1 MEFWSGVLTGVIFAI
16 LVSAIIGMWLAET
29 VFETGDLEGEE

>member
-1 MEFWSGVLTGVIFAI
+1 MGFWSGVLTGVVFAI

-29 VFETGDLEGEE
+29 MFETDDHEGEE